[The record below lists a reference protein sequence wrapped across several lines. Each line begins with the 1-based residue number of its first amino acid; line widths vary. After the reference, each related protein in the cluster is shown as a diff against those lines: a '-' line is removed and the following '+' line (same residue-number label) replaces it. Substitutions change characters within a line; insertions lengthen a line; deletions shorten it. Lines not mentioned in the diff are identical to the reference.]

1 MSRTKATHR
10 QRRKA
15 SVPPKSPQLSLKQA
29 LDATRKQPK
38 NLNAWKQLGAR
49 LSDAGRL
56 QEAVEALQKA
66 RSLAPEDAEVLALQG
81 RITHQLGD
89 PDQALTLL
97 HQAAELAP
105 SYAKAHHYIGYIYY
119 SKANFDLALVHA
131 EQACKLCPND
141 VDMLNT
147 LANVLLHRFEYER
160 ARKVLEKAADIAPD
174 NYLSWNNLGNV
185 YNSLGDLDSGLDS
198 YSRAHQVA
206 PHAPGPFSNIIT
218 TYHYHPLKSGKEITR
233 LCKQWREKFPPADE
247 EVKFTRSRSADKCLR
262 IGMIS
267 DGFRGHPVGRMV
279 TTALEQVTSQEV
291 VFYFYS
297 TNNANDG
304 ITQRLQ
310 AIATQWSS
318 VQHMKDPQ
326 VTEKIRND
334 ELDILIDLAG
344 HNAGNRV
351 LAVANRLAPVQVKW
365 VGGLIN
371 TTGVDAIDY
380 LISDAVETPEN
391 VDDDYVEKLIRL
403 PDDYI
408 CYVPPNGY
416 EPNVASLPALKN
428 GYVTLGCF
436 NNATKL
442 NEVVLEQWAAIM
454 HALPNSRLMLKSMQY
469 QSNELCQKI
478 VDTMAQHDIH
488 EERLIIEGPSAHA
501 ELLDAYNR
509 VDIALDPWPYS
520 GGLTTC
526 EAFLMGVPVVTLP
539 GPTFAGRHSATHLV
553 NAGMPEL
560 VVNSWEEYRER
571 VLELASDMDSLATI
585 RQHLRQVLL
594 ESPVCDAPRFAKH
607 FTTAMRAIWQRYCEE
622 KAPEALAFNKEGE
635 ATFADENE
643 PVQLKHP
650 EPTERAREGFSWNFS
665 GKVIVLDNG
674 AKLLQKTAGI
684 DALLKMK
691 AFGVVA
697 FDPASRIANPEHYNG
712 CEDVQL
718 LPHAALGDGKPATL
732 YATLESSRSATLA
745 PLPAEQLNAAQAS
758 ATKVLTRLPVNTVTL
773 DSIEGL
779 GSLDWLILDDKSDAM
794 AVLENGTQALKDTL
808 LLQVRLAFQPTHY
821 HQPDF
826 AQVSHWA
833 SRHGFRFYRFNDER
847 YTSQLPDDIPPN
859 QRQATELESADALFL
874 PSQERMASLSDN
886 QRMKLAF
893 VLDTVFG
900 ARDVVYE
907 FLTNLED
914 SKAEQYLMSWGYT
927 AKQQKSEPS
936 ETEEGMPGITIP
948 EAPFMTP
955 DERALFKESLQNSQN
970 YFEFGSGGSTVW
982 AVNQGLTVH
991 GVESDQLWVNGL
1003 KKKLGERCQVKAVD
1017 IGPTGDWGYPVS
1029 LKNTDL
1035 FAAYSKEIFNH
1046 SLGFDLILVDGRFRV
1061 ACAIS
1066 AIQHTLKHAE
1076 KPGGTKIFIHDF
1088 WNRPVY
1094 HAVLEFLDSV
1104 KTVESAGLFKV
1115 KKNIDRAR
1123 LAQVW
1128 EKYAEQPA

>member
-1 MSRTKATHR
+1 MSSTPHISHQCTSAKKNKALKKAIALTK
-10 QRRKA
+10 Q
-15 SVPPKSPQLSLKQA
+15 
-29 LDATRKQPK
+29 QPG
-38 NLNAWKQLGAR
+38 NHAAWKQLSAYLSEQHR
-49 LSDAGRL
+49 LD
-56 QEAVEALQKA
+56 EAFEALEKA
-66 RSLAPEDAEVLALQG
+66 SKLAPGDAEIFFFKG
-81 RITHQLGD
+81 RVTHQAGN
-89 PDQALTLL
+89 PNRALLL
-97 HQAAELAP
+97 LKKAIELSP
-105 SYAKAHHYIGYIYY
+105 NYAKAHHQIGFICH
-119 SKANFDLALVHA
+119 SKSMLDDALKYA
-131 EQACKLCPND
+131 ERACEILPEN

-147 LANVLLHRFEYER
+147 FGNVLLSNFEYTR
-160 ARKVLEKAADIAPD
+160 AQKVLEKAVKLAPD
-174 NYLSWNNLGNV
+174 SYQSWSNLGNV
-185 YNSLGDLDSGLDS
+185 YSALGDIEAGLES
-198 YSRAHQVA
+198 YQRAHDAA
-206 PHAPGPFSNIIT
+206 PAAPGPFSNIIT
-218 TYHYHPLKSGKEITR
+218 TCHYHPFKSSEKISR
-233 LCKQWREKFPPADE
+233 LCKQWHEKFPPIEAQHD
-247 EVKFTRSRSADKCLR
+247 FMRDQSAGKRLR

-279 TTALEQVTSQEV
+279 TTALEQVASKEME
-291 VFYFYS
+291 FYFYS

-310 AIATQWSS
+310 AIAAQWSS

-351 LAVANRLAPVQVKW
+351 LAVANRLAPIQVKW

-371 TTGVDAIDY
+371 TTGVKAIDY
-380 LISDAVETPEN
+380 LISDMIETPEG
-391 VDDDYVEKLIRL
+391 VDKDYVEKLIRL

-416 EPNVASLPALKN
+416 EPNVEPLPALQN
-428 GYVTLGCF
+428 GHVTLGCF

-442 NEVVLEQWAAIM
+442 NEVVLEQWAKIM
-454 HALPNSRLMLKSMQY
+454 HALPKSCLMLKSMQY
-469 QSNELCQKI
+469 QSDERCRKVI
-478 VDTMAQHDIH
+478 ESMEAYGISDD
-488 EERLIIEGPSAHA
+488 RLILEGPSAHA

-539 GPTFAGRHSATHLV
+539 GPTFAGRHSATHLT

-571 VLELASDMDSLATI
+571 VLELTSDLDSLATI

-594 ESPVCDAPRFAKH
+594 ESPVCDAPKFAKH

-622 KAPEALAFNKEGE
+622 KAPEALTFNKEGE

-643 PVQLKHP
+643 PVQLTHP
-650 EPTERAREGFSWNFS
+650 VSTERADESFSWNFT

-674 AKLLQKTAGI
+674 AKLMQKTAGI

-697 FDPASRIANPEHYNG
+697 FDPASHTANSERYNG

-718 LPHAALGDGKPATL
+718 LPHAALGDGNPATL
-732 YATLESSRSATLA
+732 YATLEPSESATLE
-745 PLPAEQLNAAQAS
+745 PLPGEQLNAAQAS

-773 DSIEGL
+773 DSIDGL
-779 GSLDWLILDDKSDAM
+779 DSLDWLILDDKSDAM

-833 SRHGFRFYRFNDER
+833 SRHGFRFYRFNDEHHR
-847 YTSQLPDDIPPN
+847 SQLPDDVPAEY
-859 QRQATELESADALFL
+859 RQATELTDADALFL
-874 PSQERMASLSDN
+874 PSHERMASLSDN

-900 ARDVVYE
+900 ARDVVYQ
-907 FLTNLED
+907 LLVALEGD
-914 SKAEQYLMSWGYT
+914 KAEQYLMSLGYT
-927 AKQQKSEPS
+927 ARQEKNASPEA
-936 ETEEGMPGITIP
+936 EESVPDITIP

-955 DERALFKESLQNSQN
+955 SERNFFKESLQNSRH

-982 AVNQGLTVH
+982 AVNQGLTVY

-1035 FAAYSKEIFNH
+1035 FASYSKAIFNH
-1046 SLGFDLILVDGRFRV
+1046 SLDFDLVLVDGRFRV
-1061 ACAIS
+1061 ACVVS
-1066 AIQHTLKHAE
+1066 AIQHTLQHAE
-1076 KPGGTKIFIHDF
+1076 KSEDKRIFIHDF

-1094 HAVLEFLDSV
+1094 HVVLEFLDSV

-1115 KKNIDRAR
+1115 KKNIDRER